1 MKEKGINT
9 PIALWT
15 GSDRIGDEVLSSVTV
30 IIRSGGCS
38 WNRCLMCQYRHERFY
53 DISRDE
59 LIAAM
64 QGQLEVLAAQISE
77 HNPPLVKIYNSGS
90 FFDDEEVPPEVR
102 DTVSV
107 LCKGRIL
114 TVECRADFVDAKK
127 IAAFQNSILD
137 DEGKGGL
144 IVAIGL
150 ETSSDLIREK
160 CIDKGVTFE
169 QYVTASDVI
178 HRAGARVKTYLLYK
192 PAYISER
199 EAYEDMTSS
208 VRDIL
213 PHTDLISM
221 NPCSVQRHTL
231 VEKLWKQGSYRPPYL
246 WSVAKVMAESSAHI
260 TCDPLGGGQKRGAH
274 NCGSCDQM
282 ILDAIREYN
291 LNGDQELMKSV
302 VEMHCGCKKEW
313 EYVMEHEQP
322 YAMPLTR

>member
-1 MKEKGINT
+1 MKEKDVNT

-15 GSDRIGDEVLSSVTV
+15 GSDRIGDEVLSSVT
-30 IIRSGGCS
+30 IIVRSGGCS

-53 DISRDE
+53 NITPED

-64 QGQLEVLAAQISE
+64 KGQLESLAASISE
-77 HNPPLVKIYNSGS
+77 HNPPLVKIYTSGS
-90 FFDDEEVPPEVR
+90 FFDDQEVPPEVR
-102 DTVSV
+102 ETVAI
-107 LCKGRIL
+107 LCKGRLL
-114 TVECRADFVDAKK
+114 TVECRADFIDQEK
-127 IAAFQNSILD
+127 IAAYHTTLLGEN
-137 DEGKGGL
+137 GAGGL

-160 CIDKGVTFE
+160 CIDKGVTFQ
-169 QYVTASDVI
+169 QYIDASVAI
-178 HRAGARVKTYLLYK
+178 RKAGARVKTYLLYK
-192 PAYISER
+192 PAYVTER
-199 EAYEDMTSS
+199 EAYQDMTTSIQ
-208 VRDIL
+208 DIL
-213 PHTDLISM
+213 PYSDLISM

-231 VEKLWKQGSYRPPYL
+231 VERLWKQGSYRPPYL
-246 WSVAKVMAESSAHI
+246 WSVAKVMAESPAHI

-274 NCGSCDQM
+274 NCGTCDQM

-322 YAMPLTR
+322 YVMPLTR